1 MGRLQRGSRCRQSD
15 ERPDNQGRH
24 SGSMS
29 RPAQTDRASIV
40 VVQDRTQRVVVTPVR
55 FGLFVPQG
63 WIMDL
68 AEIEDP
74 IEQYET
80 MSRVAQ
86 TAERLGFESIWLF
99 DHFHTYFKPV
109 LETTFECWTSTAALA
124 RDTKTIRL
132 GQMVTCNSYRNP
144 ALMAKMA
151 STVDV
156 LSHGR
161 LDFGIGAGWY
171 EHEYLAYGYEYPP
184 TPGERLRRLDEAL
197 QVISAMWTEPYA
209 SFTGN
214 HYKISGAINEPKG
227 VQKPH
232 PPIWIGGSGEKVTL
246 KLAAKYGDATN
257 FGGHLDD
264 LSWYRHKLD
273 VIRAHC
279 EDLGR
284 DPATITHSTNVET
297 TLLRAGD
304 DPDALTKTYRRDQ
317 TLAEYK
323 THAVVGGPQE
333 VIDTYGRL
341 IDAGMN
347 YIVVADLPGLAKI
360 DVLEYL
366 AAEVLPAFR

>member
-1 MGRLQRGSRCRQSD
+1 M
-15 ERPDNQGRH
+15 
-24 SGSMS
+24 
-29 RPAQTDRASIV
+29 A
-40 VVQDRTQRVVVTPVR
+40 PVR

-63 WIMDL
+63 WILDL
-68 AEIEDP
+68 VDIEDP

-86 TAERLGFESIWLF
+86 TAERLGFDSIWLF

-124 RDTKTIRL
+124 RDTSRIRL
-132 GQMVTCNSYRNP
+132 GQMVTCNGYRNP

-171 EHEYLAYGYEYPP
+171 EHEYLAYGYDFPP
-184 TPGERLRRLDEAL
+184 TPGARLRLLGEAL
-197 QVISAMWTEPYA
+197 QIIKAMWTEPYA
-209 SFTGN
+209 SFEGD
-214 HYKISGAINEPKG
+214 HYRISGAINEPKG

-246 KLAAKYGDATN
+246 RLAAQYGDAIN
-257 FGGHLDD
+257 LGGHLDD
-264 LSWYRHKLD
+264 MGFYRHKLD
-273 VIRAHC
+273 VVRAHC
-279 EDLGR
+279 QDFDR
-284 DPATITHSTNVET
+284 DPATIIHSVNVET

-304 DPDALTKTYRRDQ
+304 DPDQLTRRYRRDQ
-317 TLAEYK
+317 TLEEYR
-323 THAVVGGPQE
+323 THAIVGGPQE
-333 VIDTYGRL
+333 VIDSYGRL
-341 IDAGMN
+341 IDAGMD
-347 YIVVADLPGLAKI
+347 YIIVSDLPGLAHV

>member
-1 MGRLQRGSRCRQSD
+1 M
-15 ERPDNQGRH
+15 
-24 SGSMS
+24 
-29 RPAQTDRASIV
+29 
-40 VVQDRTQRVVVTPVR
+40 TPVR

-197 QVISAMWTEPYA
+197 QVITAMWTEPYA

-347 YIVVADLPGLAKI
+347 YVVADLPGLAKI

>member
-1 MGRLQRGSRCRQSD
+1 
-15 ERPDNQGRH
+15 
-24 SGSMS
+24 MS
-29 RPAQTDRASIV
+29 P
-40 VVQDRTQRVVVTPVR
+40 VQ

-63 WIMDL
+63 WILDL
-68 AEIEDP
+68 VDIEDP

-86 TAERLGFESIWLF
+86 TAERLGFDSIWLF
-99 DHFHTYFKPV
+99 DHFHTYHEPI

-124 RDTKTIRL
+124 RDTSRIRL
-132 GQMVTCNSYRNP
+132 GQMVTCNGYRNP
-144 ALMAKMA
+144 ALLAKMA

-171 EHEYLAYGYEYPP
+171 EHEHLAYGYPYPS
-184 TPGERLRRLDEAL
+184 TADRLRMLREAV
-197 QVISAMWTEPYA
+197 QVIRAMWTEPYA
-209 SFTGN
+209 SFEGT
-214 HYKISGAINEPKG
+214 YYRISGAINEPKG

-232 PPIWIGGSGEKVTL
+232 PPIWVGGSGEKVTL
-246 KLAAKYGDATN
+246 KLAAQYGDATN

-264 LSWYRHKLD
+264 MSWYAHKLE

-279 EDLGR
+279 TELGR
-284 DPATITHSTNVET
+284 DPDSLIRSTNVET
-297 TLLRAGD
+297 SLVQAGD
-304 DPDALTKTYRRDQ
+304 DPAALTQRYRRGQ
-317 TLAEYK
+317 SLAEYR

-347 YIVVADLPGLAKI
+347 YIIVSDVPGLAGI
-360 DVLEYL
+360 DILEYL
-366 AAEVLPAFR
+366 GAEVLPAFR